1 MLEKQIDN
9 NNNSNNIYNNIN
21 INNIKKINNSDFLN
35 KSDDLNNMNIKR
47 NNSFNLE
54 LKKLNIYNNNIN
66 NINNNNNNINNNN
79 NNNNNYIKNK
89 LFNSSI
95 FINNSKTIQNNDF
108 ITQRDFNNFNSKQKK
123 YQTEIKNIYCIPTYS
138 LDFIKIKDFHN
149 RGNILS
155 KTISSISNQN
165 NFSIIH
171 FTDKSYMYAS
181 NNTNNINNNNNINN
195 DINNININGYG
206 ILFENNGT
214 IYKGIYKNSIP
225 SIYGIFYSINNEVIT
240 EGTFVENNLEG
251 IGKEKWKDTSYY
263 MGEFKFNKKDG
274 IGTYRWSDG
283 TLYMGEFIDNQMNGI
298 GIIRYVDDRE
308 YEGEIS
314 NGLMNGYGKFSWPDG
329 KKFFG
334 NYDNGKKNG
343 FGILFDGKKKNN
355 VFIGFWKD
363 GKLHSVGIK
372 IKNNK
377 NVHYYLFREGF
388 KEKELKSGYECLK
401 YLTGNKKNY
410 NKLFSMNEKNLIK
423 FINQKIFE

>member
-1 MLEKQIDN
+1 
-9 NNNSNNIYNNIN
+9 
-21 INNIKKINNSDFLN
+21 
-35 KSDDLNNMNIKR
+35 MNIKR

-181 NNTNNINNNNNINN
+181 NNTNNINNNNINN

-225 SIYGIFYSINNEVIT
+225 SIYGIFYSIKNEVIT

-343 FGILFDGKKKNN
+343 FGILFDGKKKNFNN

-377 NVHYYLFREGF
+377 NVNYYLFREGF